1 MHIKN
6 LKKYYFINRFEYS
19 HLINL
24 DKSISFIWRN
34 KDKETSLKTL
44 IKLRD
49 FCKKYQRKFYISN
62 DIKLANNV
70 KADGVYISS
79 SYKMFNLK
87 FFSFKNKFRII
98 GSAHN
103 LKEIKQKELQNIKE
117 IFISPLFKDK
127 TNKQLS
133 IYQYLKLKKAT
144 YMKDIS
150 LGGINEKNIIKLKL
164 IKPYGFAGIS
174 FFDKKK
180 APKKGPFKIIKN
192 NN

>member
-24 DKSISFIWRN
+24 DKNISFIWRN
-34 KDKETSLKTL
+34 KDRETSLETL
-44 IKLRD
+44 VKLSD
-49 FCKKYQRKFYISN
+49 FCKKNQRKFYISDN
-62 DIKLANNV
+62 IKLANDV

-79 SYKMFNLK
+79 SNKKLNLK
-87 FFSFKNKFRII
+87 FSSFKNKFKII

-103 LKEIKQKELQNIKE
+103 LKEIKLKELQNIKE

-133 IYQYLKLKKAT
+133 IYRYLKLKHAT
-144 YMKDIS
+144 YMKDVS
-150 LGGINEKNIIKLKL
+150 LGGINEKNIKKLKL
-164 IKPYGFAGIS
+164 IKPCGFAGIS

-180 APKKGPFKIIKN
+180 GP
-192 NN
+192 

>member
-24 DKSISFIWRN
+24 DKNISFIWRN

-49 FCKKYQRKFYISN
+49 FCKKNQRKFYISN
-62 DIKLANNV
+62 DFKLANNV

-79 SYKMFNLK
+79 SNKKFNSK
-87 FFSFKNKFRII
+87 FFSFKNKFKII

-103 LKEIKQKELQNIKE
+103 LKEIKLKELQNVRE

-127 TNKQLS
+127 TNKRLG
-133 IYQYLKLKKAT
+133 IYRYLKLKKAT
-144 YMKDIS
+144 FMKDIS
-150 LGGINEKNIIKLKL
+150 LGGINEKNLKKLKL
-164 IKPYGFAGIS
+164 IKPHGFSGIS

-180 APKKGPFKIIKN
+180 APKKGPFKFIKN
-192 NN
+192 ND

>member
-24 DKSISFIWRN
+24 DKNISFIWRN
-34 KDKETSLKTL
+34 KDRETSLETL
-44 IKLRD
+44 VKLSD
-49 FCKKYQRKFYISN
+49 FCKKNQRKFYISDN
-62 DIKLANNV
+62 IKLANNV

-79 SYKMFNLK
+79 SNKKLNLK
-87 FFSFKNKFRII
+87 FSSFKNKFKII

-103 LKEIKQKELQNIKE
+103 LKEIKLKELQNIKE

-133 IYQYLKLKKAT
+133 IYRYLKLKHAT

-150 LGGINEKNIIKLKL
+150 LGGINEKNIKKLKL
-164 IKPYGFAGIS
+164 IKPCGFAGIS

-180 APKKGPFKIIKN
+180 GP
-192 NN
+192 